1 MCVGGGGYL
10 LLGARRVGPNV
21 EHVSARLQCGVG
33 LGPAR
38 RAGWDDTQHL
48 LLNHT
53 CGRQS
58 HDQRGQRAYKKGH
71 ARLKWFEGQEAIRA

>member
-1 MCVGGGGYL
+1 MYFERRGVYL
-10 LLGARRVGPNV
+10 LLGARRVGPDV

-33 LGPAR
+33 LGSTC

-53 CGRQS
+53 YGRQR
-58 HDQRGQRAYKKGH
+58 HDR
-71 ARLKWFEGQEAIRA
+71 